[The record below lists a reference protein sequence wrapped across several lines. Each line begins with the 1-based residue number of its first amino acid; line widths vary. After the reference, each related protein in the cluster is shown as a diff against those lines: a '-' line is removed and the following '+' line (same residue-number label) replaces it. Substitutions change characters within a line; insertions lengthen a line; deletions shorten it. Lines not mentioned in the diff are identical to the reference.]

1 MNEIK
6 THYVPRGVGEIMD
19 QLAMM
24 ILSSPQFHDK
34 TGLLP
39 GTSIDTVFAELNGGI
54 GLIRK
59 KLGEENYAKLSDI
72 SARTRAHFE
81 ADPEDKT
88 EDGIKGRECIHEME
102 DILRA
107 AGRRKR

>member
-6 THYVPRGVGEIMD
+6 THYVPQGIGELMD
-19 QLAMM
+19 HLAMM
-24 ILSSPQFHDK
+24 MLSSPQFKDR

-39 GTSIDTVFAELNGGI
+39 DASIDTVFAELNGGI
-54 GLIRK
+54 EFLRRK
-59 KLGEENYAKLSDI
+59 VGEENYAKLAEI
-72 SARTRAHFE
+72 SARMRAHFE

-88 EDGIKGRECIHEME
+88 EDCIKGRECIHEME
-102 DILRA
+102 DILRV